1 MNVTRVNGVQLHY
14 SVEGP
19 ADKPVIVFS
28 NSLGTDFRVWDRL
41 VDRFDGRFCMVR
53 YDKRGHGLS
62 EVTPAPYAMDDHV
75 DDLIGLLDHLTLDKV
90 VVCGLSVGG
99 MIAQGLAARQP
110 ERMRAMILM
119 DTAARIGTPDMWN
132 ERMAAIEKGGIEVL
146 ADPIMERWL
155 SARFRAE
162 KPEETLVWRN
172 MLTRTTQDG
181 YLGTCAAIRDA
192 DMTESM
198 GKIAMPVLGIGGS
211 EDGSTPPDLVRG
223 TIDLIA
229 GGRFELVEGAGHLPC
244 VEDPDKVASLI
255 TDFLGEN
262 GIAR

>member
-14 SVEGP
+14 AVQGP

-41 VDRFDGRFCMVR
+41 VDRLDGRYRMVR

-62 EVTPAPYAMDDHV
+62 EATPRPYRMDDHV
-75 DDLIGLLDHLTLDKV
+75 DDLIGLLDHLKLDKV

-99 MIAQGLAARQP
+99 LIAQGLAARQP
-110 ERMRAMILM
+110 ERLRAMILM
-119 DTAARIGTPDMWN
+119 DTAAKIGTPEMWN
-132 ERMAAIEKGGIEVL
+132 DRMAAIEKGGIEAL

-155 SARFRAE
+155 SAKFRAE
-162 KPEETLVWRN
+162 KADETLAWRN
-172 MLTRTTQDG
+172 MLTRTTPDG

-192 DMTESM
+192 DLTETTKGLSL
-198 GKIAMPVLGIGGS
+198 PLLGMGGS

-223 TIDLIA
+223 TT
-229 GGRFELVEGAGHLPC
+229 ELVAGARFALIEGAGHLPC
-244 VEDPDKVASLI
+244 VENPDQVAGLI
-255 TDFLGEN
+255 GAFLKEN
-262 GIAR
+262 GIV

>member
-1 MNVTRVNGVQLHY
+1 MNVTRANGVQLHY

-28 NSLGTDFRVWDRL
+28 NSLGTDLRVWDRL
-41 VDRFDGRFCMVR
+41 VDRLQGRFCMVR

-75 DDLIGLLDHLTLDKV
+75 NDLIGLLDHLKLDKV

-119 DTAARIGTPDMWN
+119 DTAAKIGTPEMWN

-172 MLTRTTQDG
+172 MLTRTPRDG
-181 YLGTCAAIRDA
+181 YLGTSAAIRDA
-192 DMTESM
+192 DLTESTS
-198 GKIAMPVLGIGGS
+198 KIAMPVLGIGGS

-223 TIDLIA
+223 TIDSIA

-244 VEDPDKVASLI
+244 VEDPDKVAGLI
-255 TDFLGEN
+255 ADFLGEN
-262 GIAR
+262 GIVR

>member
-1 MNVTRVNGVQLHY
+1 MNVIRANGVQLHY

-19 ADKPVIVFS
+19 ADRPVIVFS

-41 VDRFDGRFCMVR
+41 VDRFDGRYRMVR

-62 EVTPAPYAMDDHV
+62 EMTPAPYAMDDHV
-75 DDLIGLLDHLTLDKV
+75 GDLIGLLDHLRLDSV

-110 ERMRAMILM
+110 DRMRAMILM
-119 DTAARIGTPDMWN
+119 DTAAKIGTAEMWN
-132 ERMAAIEKGGIEVL
+132 DRIKAIEAGGIDVL

-155 SARFRAE
+155 SASFRAE
-162 KPEETLVWRN
+162 KPEEKLVWRN
-172 MLTRTTQDG
+172 MLTRTTRDG
-181 YLGTCAAIRDA
+181 YLGTSAAIRDT
-192 DMTESM
+192 DFTESTK
-198 GKIAMPVLGIGGS
+198 KIAMPVLGIGGS
-211 EDGSTPPDLVRG
+211 EDGSTPPDVVRG

-244 VEDPDKVASLI
+244 VEDPDKVAGLI
-255 TDFLGEN
+255 TGFLEEN
-262 GIAR
+262 GVV

>member
-1 MNVTRVNGVQLHY
+1 MNVTRANGVQLHY

-19 ADKPVIVFS
+19 KDKPVIVFS

-41 VDRFDGRFCMVR
+41 AERFDGRYRMVR

-62 EVTPAPYAMDDHV
+62 EIKPAPYAMDDHV
-75 DDLIGLLDHLTLDKV
+75 GDLIGLLDHLKLDSV

-110 ERMRAMILM
+110 ERMLAMILM
-119 DTAARIGTPDMWN
+119 DTAAKIGTAEMWN
-132 ERMAAIEKGGIEVL
+132 DRIAAIEAGGIEVL

-155 SARFRAE
+155 SASFRKD

-172 MLTRTTQDG
+172 MLTRTTPDG
-181 YLGTCAAIRDA
+181 YLGTSAAIRDA
-192 DMTESM
+192 DFTESTK
-198 GKIAMPVLGIGGS
+198 KIDMPVLGIGGS
-211 EDGSTPPDLVRG
+211 EDGSTPPDVVSG

-229 GGRFELVEGAGHLPC
+229 GGRFELVEGAGHLPG
-244 VEDPDKVASLI
+244 VEDPDKVAGLI
-255 TDFLGEN
+255 TGFLEEN
-262 GIAR
+262 GIV

>member
-1 MNVTRVNGVQLHY
+1 MNVTRANGVQLHY

-19 ADKPVIVFS
+19 EDRPVIVFS

-41 VDRFDGRFCMVR
+41 VDRFDERYRMVR

-62 EVTPAPYAMDDHV
+62 EMTPAPYAMDDHV
-75 DDLIGLLDHLTLDKV
+75 GDLIGLLDHLRLDSV

-119 DTAARIGTPDMWN
+119 DTAAKIGTAEMWN
-132 ERMAAIEKGGIEVL
+132 DRIKAIEAGGIEVL

-155 SARFRAE
+155 SATFRAE

-172 MLTRTTQDG
+172 MLTRTTRDG
-181 YLGTCAAIRDA
+181 YLGTSAAIRDT
-192 DMTESM
+192 DFTESTK
-198 GKIAMPVLGIGGS
+198 KIAMPVLGIGGS
-211 EDGSTPPDLVRG
+211 EDGSTPPDVVRG

-229 GGRFELVEGAGHLPC
+229 GGRFKLVEGAGHLPC
-244 VEDPDKVASLI
+244 VEDPDKVAALI
-255 TDFLGEN
+255 TGFLEEN
-262 GIAR
+262 GIV

>member
-1 MNVTRVNGVQLHY
+1 MNVTRANGIQLHY

-19 ADKPVIVFS
+19 ADRPAIVFS

-41 VDRFDGRFCMVR
+41 VDRLRGRYRTVR

-62 EVTPAPYAMDDHV
+62 EVTPAPYRMDDHV
-75 DDLIGLLDHLTLDKV
+75 RDVIGLLDSLGLREV

-110 ERMRAMILM
+110 ERIKAAILM
-119 DTAARIGTPDMWN
+119 DTAARIGTADMWN
-132 ERMAAIEKGGIEVL
+132 ERISKIEQGGIEAL

-162 KPEETLVWRN
+162 RPDETLAWRN
-172 MLTRTTQDG
+172 MLTRTTVEG

-192 DMTESM
+192 DLTEGTRSL
-198 GKIAMPVLGIGGS
+198 AMPVLGIGGS

-244 VEDPDKVASLI
+244 VEDPDRVAALI
-255 TDFLGEN
+255 MGFLEEK
-262 GIAR
+262 GIV

>member
-1 MNVTRVNGVQLHY
+1 MNVTRANGVQLHY

-19 ADKPVIVFS
+19 EDRPVIVFS

-41 VDRFDGRFCMVR
+41 VDRFDERYRMVR

-62 EVTPAPYAMDDHV
+62 EMTPAPYAMDDHV
-75 DDLIGLLDHLTLDKV
+75 GDLIGLLDHLRLDSV

-119 DTAARIGTPDMWN
+119 DTAAKIGTAEMWN
-132 ERMAAIEKGGIEVL
+132 DRIKAIEAGGIEVL

-155 SARFRAE
+155 SATFRAE

-172 MLTRTTQDG
+172 MLTRTTRDG
-181 YLGTCAAIRDA
+181 YLGTSAA
-192 DMTESM
+192 
-198 GKIAMPVLGIGGS
+198 
-211 EDGSTPPDLVRG
+211 
-223 TIDLIA
+223 
-229 GGRFELVEGAGHLPC
+229 
-244 VEDPDKVASLI
+244 
-255 TDFLGEN
+255 
-262 GIAR
+262 

>member
-1 MNVTRVNGVQLHY
+1 MNVTRANGVQLHFA
-14 SVEGP
+14 VEGP
-19 ADKPVIVFS
+19 AEKPTIVFS

-41 VDRFDGRFCMVR
+41 VGRLAGKYRVVR

-62 EVTPAPYAMDDHV
+62 EATPRPYRMDDHV
-75 DDLIGLLDHLTLDKV
+75 GDLIALLDHLKLDKV

-119 DTAARIGTPDMWN
+119 DTAAKIGTPEMWN
-132 ERMAAIEKGGIEVL
+132 ERMEAIEKGGIEVL

-155 SARFRAE
+155 SAKFRAE
-162 KPEETLVWRN
+162 NPEETLAWRN
-172 MLTRTTQDG
+172 MLTRTTVDG

-192 DMTESM
+192 DLTEST
-198 GKIAMPVLGIGGS
+198 KQLAMPVLGIGGS
-211 EDGSTPPDLVRG
+211 EDGSTPPDVVRG
-223 TIDLIA
+223 TVDLIE

-244 VEDPDKVASLI
+244 VEAPERVAGLI
-255 TDFLGEN
+255 SDFLGEN
-262 GIAR
+262 DIV

>member
-1 MNVTRVNGVQLHY
+1 MNVIRANGVQLHY

-19 ADKPVIVFS
+19 ADRPVIVFS

-41 VDRFDGRFCMVR
+41 VDRFDGRYRMVR

-62 EVTPAPYAMDDHV
+62 EMTPAPYAMDDHV
-75 DDLIGLLDHLTLDKV
+75 GDLIGLLDHLRLDSV

-110 ERMRAMILM
+110 DRMRAMILM
-119 DTAARIGTPDMWN
+119 DTAAKIGTAEMWN
-132 ERMAAIEKGGIEVL
+132 DRIKAIEAGGIEVL

-155 SARFRAE
+155 SASFRAE
-162 KPEETLVWRN
+162 KPEEKLVWRN
-172 MLTRTTQDG
+172 MLTRTTRDG
-181 YLGTCAAIRDA
+181 YLGTSAAIRDT
-192 DMTESM
+192 DFTESTK
-198 GKIAMPVLGIGGS
+198 KIAMPVLGIGGS
-211 EDGSTPPDLVRG
+211 EDGSTPPDVVRG

-244 VEDPDKVASLI
+244 VEDPDKVAGLI
-255 TDFLGEN
+255 TGFLEEN
-262 GIAR
+262 GVV

>member
-1 MNVTRVNGVQLHY
+1 MNVTRANGIQLHY

-19 ADKPVIVFS
+19 ADRPAIVFS

-41 VDRFDGRFCMVR
+41 VDRLRGRCRIVR

-62 EVTPAPYAMDDHV
+62 EVTPAPYRMDDHV
-75 DDLIGLLDHLTLDKV
+75 GDLIGLLDSLGLRKV

-110 ERMRAMILM
+110 ERIKAAILM
-119 DTAARIGTPDMWN
+119 DTAARIGTADMWN
-132 ERMAAIEKGGIEVL
+132 ERISKIEQGGIEVL

-162 KPEETLVWRN
+162 HPDETLAWRN
-172 MLTRTTQDG
+172 MLTRTTVDG
-181 YLGTCAAIRDA
+181 YIGTCAAIRDA
-192 DMTESM
+192 DLTEGTRSL
-198 GKIAMPVLGIGGS
+198 AMPVLGVGGS

-244 VEDPDKVASLI
+244 VENPDRVAALI
-255 TDFLGEN
+255 TGFLEEKS
-262 GIAR
+262 IV